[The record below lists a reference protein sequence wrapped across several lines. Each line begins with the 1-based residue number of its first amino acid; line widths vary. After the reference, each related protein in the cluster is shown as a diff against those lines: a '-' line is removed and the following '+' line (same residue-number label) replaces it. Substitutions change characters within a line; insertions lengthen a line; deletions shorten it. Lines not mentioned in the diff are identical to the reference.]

1 MTLRVGV
8 AEGRISSM
16 AEAVAEAAS
25 GWLELGEA
33 MAVGVRKG
41 AKRVE
46 RVGGRP
52 PTTTANR
59 GQLSDHVIISVQCT
73 NQEGG

>member
-41 AKRVE
+41 AKRAE
-46 RVGGRP
+46 RAEGRP
-52 PTTTANR
+52 PPTTANR
-59 GQLSDHVIISVQCT
+59 GQLCDHVSTSVKCD
-73 NQEGG
+73 NQ

>member
-46 RVGGRP
+46 RDNIVTP
-52 PTTTANR
+52 V
-59 GQLSDHVIISVQCT
+59 SISVQCT

>member
-25 GWLELGEA
+25 GWLLGEA

-59 GQLSDHVIISVQCT
+59 GQLSDHVSTSVQCD
-73 NQEGG
+73 NQ